1 MDVETYLLQLYLQ
14 QGYDVAMVAA
24 NDFLR
29 QWESCDVGP
38 QNPVYEIEGESVTRE
53 EYAKYLMED
62 IVSLDRL
69 INGQVTY
76 NNGAN
81 CVIQNGNATNE
92 QCDWEEQDNQ
102 EILVQLENL
111 IRHQYEQYV
120 HILQEIER
128 LEELRDSLCDLFA
141 TNVCHWAHFRLNQP
155 KPNAQDIGLYL
166 SAKQTL
172 LKTFVPGY
180 SFYRALSIK
189 VKQVDSWIR
198 IEDDSS
204 TGTGICNQEESN
216 NVTPDQAENFQNS
229 DIIH

>member
-1 MDVETYLLQLYLQ
+1 MDVEIYLLQLYLQ
-14 QGYDVAMVAA
+14 QSYDVAMVAA

-29 QWESCDVGP
+29 QWGSCDVGP

-81 CVIQNGNATNE
+81 CVIQN
-92 QCDWEEQDNQ
+92 
-102 EILVQLENL
+102 
-111 IRHQYEQYV
+111 
-120 HILQEIER
+120 EIER

-141 TNVCHWAHFRLNQP
+141 SNVCHWARFRLNQP
-155 KPNAQDIGLYL
+155 KPNVQDIGLYL
-166 SAKQTL
+166 AAKQTL

-180 SFYRALSIK
+180 SFYRALPIK

-204 TGTGICNQEESN
+204 TGAGICNQEESN

-229 DIIH
+229 DISH